1 MKKIIDFIYKVPITK
16 FCSSI
21 LILALALVMTMNVI
35 LRYFFHFSFN
45 WGDEIL
51 RYMCVYMS
59 FLGIVA
65 GWRYSKHI
73 SITVITEHLV
83 PEQARKYFRLLS
95 DIAAIIF
102 MGLVTYYGFILASK
116 VAHSGQFSPALHLP
130 MVFIYGVVPVCGILS
145 IIQILLQIFKGKTY
159 LKSRE

>member
-145 IIQILLQIFKGKTY
+145 IIQILMQIFKGKTY

>member
-1 MKKIIDFIYKVPITK
+1 MKKVIDFIYNVPITK
-16 FCSSI
+16 FCSSV
-21 LILALALVMTMNVI
+21 LMLGLAIIMTLNVI

-45 WGDEIL
+45 WSDEIL
-51 RYMCVYMS
+51 RYISVYMS
-59 FLGIVA
+59 FMGIVA

-83 PEQARKYFRLLS
+83 PEKARKYFRLLS

-102 MGLVTYYGFILASK
+102 MSLVTSYGFILAGK
-116 VAHSGQFSPALHLP
+116 VAHSGQSSPALHLP
-130 MVFIYGVVPVCGILS
+130 MVFIYGVVPVCGVLS

-159 LKSRE
+159 LESRE

>member
-1 MKKIIDFIYKVPITK
+1 MKKVIDFLYKVPVTK
-16 FCSSI
+16 LCSSI
-21 LILALALVMTMNVI
+21 LILALAFVMTLNVI

-45 WGDEIL
+45 WSDEIL
-51 RYMCVYMS
+51 RYMSLYMS

-73 SITVITEHLV
+73 SITVITEHLI
-83 PEQARKYFRLLS
+83 PEKVRKYFRLLS

-102 MGLVTYYGFILASK
+102 MALVTYYGFILAVK
-116 VAHSGQFSPALHLP
+116 VAHSGQSSPALHLP
-130 MVFIYGVVPVCGILS
+130 MVVIYGIVPICGILS

-159 LKSRE
+159 LEPRE